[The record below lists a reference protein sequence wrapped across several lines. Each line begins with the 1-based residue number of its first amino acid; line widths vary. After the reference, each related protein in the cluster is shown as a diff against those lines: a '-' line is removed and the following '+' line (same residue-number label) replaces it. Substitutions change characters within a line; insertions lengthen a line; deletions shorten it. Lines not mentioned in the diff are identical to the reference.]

1 MSKVE
6 QLHELERK
14 VNAFGMV
21 VSQWDISRG
30 NDLRRRLFQR
40 GVAWFGIL
48 NGTKFGFY
56 VAPNEKPFVIEPTKI
71 YEDVEDIILEDGKV
85 RFRFMFVTEDDEER
99 LLRDAKEEAEIS
111 SLRAE
116 LERVLE

>member
-1 MSKVE
+1 MKE
-6 QLHELERK
+6 RLHELERK

-21 VSQWDISRG
+21 VTSHDISRG
-30 NDLRRRLFQR
+30 EEMRRRLFQR

-48 NGTKFGFY
+48 DGTKFGFY
-56 VAPNEKPFVIEPTKI
+56 VAPNEKPFVIKPTKI
-71 YEDVEDIILEDGKV
+71 YEDVEDLILEDGKQ
-85 RFRFMFVTEDDEER
+85 RFRFMFVTEDDERR

-111 SLRAE
+111 SIRAE